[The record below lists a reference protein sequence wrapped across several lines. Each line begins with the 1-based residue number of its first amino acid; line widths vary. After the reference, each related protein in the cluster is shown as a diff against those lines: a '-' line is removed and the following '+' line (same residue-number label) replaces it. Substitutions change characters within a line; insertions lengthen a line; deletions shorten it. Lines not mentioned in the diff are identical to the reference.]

1 MIGIDVGGANLKI
14 ADDSGIHVIYAP
26 LWTGQKIAGL
36 LEPFRS
42 GTEQAAV
49 VMSGELADCFPTK
62 QDGIGWIFQ
71 EVTKVFPEAVFF
83 GNDGR
88 FHTRPDPS
96 LAAANW
102 LASAVLLEKTHEGQ
116 IFLDMGSTTTDII
129 PLHDVPGFYGYTDLR
144 RLREGFLVYTG
155 MLRTNI
161 ATQINHAVI
170 GGISTPLAREYFA
183 CSADAHLVLGH
194 ISPEEYTVPPP
205 DGGEKNLDGAMRR
218 LARCACA
225 GVDEI
230 GISGCT
236 ALADAFWKAQQSEVT
251 KCLQK
256 AEEMGCPEGVI
267 TAGIGGRLFAGKPGH
282 TSLDREFGPYADGFP
297 AFAVRELAG

>member
-1 MIGIDVGGANLKI
+1 MIGIDVGGANVKI

-26 LWTGQKIAGL
+26 LWTGQKIAEL
-36 LEPFRS
+36 LEPFRRE
-42 GTEQAAV
+42 GKQAAV
-49 VMSGELADCFPTK
+49 VMSGELADCFQTK
-62 QDGIGWIFQ
+62 MDGIGWIMQ
-71 EVTKVFPEAVFF
+71 EVRKVFPEAVFF
-83 GNDGR
+83 GTDGR

-102 LASAVLLEKTHEGQ
+102 LASAVLLEKTHGGQ
-116 IFLDMGSTTTDII
+116 VFLDMGSTTTDII
-129 PLHDVPGFYGYTDLR
+129 PLHNVRDLHGYTDIQ

-161 ATQINHAVI
+161 ATQINRVVI
-170 GGISTPLAREYFA
+170 GGMPTPLAREYFA

-205 DGGEKNLDGAMRR
+205 DGCEKTLDGAMRR

-225 GVDEI
+225 DIDEI
-230 GISGCT
+230 GRAGCT
-236 ALADAFWKAQQSEVT
+236 AIAREFWESQRSEVT
-251 KCLQK
+251 RRLKD
-256 AEEMGCPEGVI
+256 AEKRGCPDGII
-267 TAGIGGRLFAGKPGH
+267 TAGIGGRLFASYPGN
-282 TSLDREFGPYADGFP
+282 TSLDREFGSYADGFP